1 MDYIQI
7 YWKYYIIKL
16 EFKYFEY
23 IGGVEMDVFAK
34 RLRYLRKINDV
45 TQQELANYLS
55 VGKTTISNYETGY
68 STPDAETLNMIAD
81 FFNTSVDYLL
91 GRTDQRNPEEKPE
104 LPIEFTTPEE
114 AMKFILEQNV
124 IMGFGGFDVNRMDDD
139 EVVEFANE
147 LLNQLRILSYKYK
160 K

>member
-1 MDYIQI
+1 
-7 YWKYYIIKL
+7 
-16 EFKYFEY
+16 
-23 IGGVEMDVFAK
+23 MDVFAK

-45 TQQELANYLS
+45 TQQELANYLN

-124 IMGFGGFDVNRMDDD
+124 IMGFGGFDVNKMDDD